1 VEAVRSFCLKC
12 VGVLI
17 ALTSPARAEASKEVV
32 VFAAASLREAF
43 AELGQR
49 FEQSHAGAK
58 VVLNLAGSQEL
69 RTQIENG
76 APADV
81 FASADQKHMQ
91 ALVNGKLAVAPRTF
105 ARNEP
110 VLVVPKGNP
119 AGIAGLKDLPRAKS
133 IVVGAPEVPIG
144 AYTLRILDAASRQ
157 YGSDFRARV
166 EAHVV
171 SRELNVRQVLAK
183 VSLGEADA
191 AAVYRTDA
199 ATAKDSVEV
208 IAIPADLNVAAE
220 YPIAVLTRARQ
231 PALAAEFVG
240 LVLSS
245 AGREVLAR
253 FDFQPGNGE

>member
-1 VEAVRSFCLKC
+1 
-12 VGVLI
+12 
-17 ALTSPARAEASKEVV
+17 
-32 VFAAASLREAF
+32 
-43 AELGQR
+43 
-49 FEQSHAGAK
+49 
-58 VVLNLAGSQEL
+58 
-69 RTQIENG
+69 
-76 APADV
+76 
-81 FASADQKHMQ
+81 M
-91 ALVNGKLAVAPRTF
+91 
-105 ARNEP
+105 
-110 VLVVPKGNP
+110 
-119 AGIAGLKDLPRAKS
+119 
-133 IVVGAPEVPIG
+133 
-144 AYTLRILDAASRQ
+144 
-157 YGSDFRARV
+157 
-166 EAHVV
+166 
-171 SRELNVRQVLAK
+171 RQVLAK